1 MTGHRLVGGLKG
13 YNSKKAVPKKI
24 DFWLQ
29 SVKKYKKYL
38 RMTILCFWCFIKI
51 LQNKLSFIQ
60 SVTLAEDA
68 GDNLCLSFKE
78 ATSIC
83 QNLVPQISRFDMM
96 ELNAECTFLGLSDIS
111 YFKIS
116 HVIVPLILSHHFC
129 SREHLSSKSS
139 SHPSHQASSSFGI
152 FYTYTP
158 HNIYGKFIC
167 CWGEKLTFSSTEKK
181 RKKKKRWRTFVGTYS
196 FEMLLHIYFLE

>member
-1 MTGHRLVGGLKG
+1 MFSLPF
-13 YNSKKAVPKKI
+13 Y
-24 DFWLQ
+24 
-29 SVKKYKKYL
+29 
-38 RMTILCFWCFIKI
+38 
-51 LQNKLSFIQ
+51 FIQ
-60 SVTLAEDA
+60 KLFNTSPLPRKLKNPSKWMQNWFA
-68 GDNLCLSFKE
+68 GDGSCN
-78 ATSIC
+78 TSIC

-167 CWGEKLTFSSTEKK
+167 C
-181 RKKKKRWRTFVGTYS
+181 
-196 FEMLLHIYFLE
+196 